1 MGADDCADGA
11 GMTPLAERLA
21 RLLDR
26 LGPPTGGLEI
36 EAIALVEALRALEI
50 AEMVRAAKERSGS

>member
-1 MGADDCADGA
+1 
-11 GMTPLAERLA
+11 MTPLAERLA